1 MNKVVKILMQ
11 RDDMTREAAE
21 ELVAST
27 REALYQCN
35 GSFDAAA
42 DIIAD
47 ELGLEPDYIFD
58 ILGV

>member
-21 ELVAST
+21 ELVASV
-27 REALYQCN
+27 REALYQCD
-35 GSFDAAA
+35 GSFEAAT

-47 ELGLEPDYIFD
+47 ELGLEPDYIMD